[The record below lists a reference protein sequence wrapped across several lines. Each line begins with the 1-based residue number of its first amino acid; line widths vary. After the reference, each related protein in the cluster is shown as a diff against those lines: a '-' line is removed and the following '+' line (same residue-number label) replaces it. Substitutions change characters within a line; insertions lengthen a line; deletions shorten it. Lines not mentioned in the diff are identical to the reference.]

1 MQSWI
6 NDNISIWGTLPQY
19 EIKHHDEA
27 PSNCTDPK
35 LGWFLTAMIDN
46 LPYVKQK

>member
-1 MQSWI
+1 MIIYQYG
-6 NDNISIWGTLPQY
+6 GTLPQY

-35 LGWFLTAMIDN
+35 LGWFLEAAMIDN